1 MESNLL
7 MEYLP
12 LLLSLMATGVVGGL
26 LAGLLGVGGGI
37 VIVPVLYFV
46 FQGLGMGNI
55 EAMSLATGTSLA
67 TIIPT
72 SISSIRAHNSKG
84 NVDWSL
90 IQKWWFWL
98 LFGVVLGGYLISI
111 YKSSVFIV
119 LFALI
124 AGFVSLRMLFSK
136 NASVTNLP
144 GLVMQRTVASVI
156 GFLSVMIGIGGGTLG
171 VPVLSKFNFVTH
183 RAVGTAAVFG
193 LIIALPGAGL
203 MLVLGSVPENSPI
216 GTYGAVNLPSLL
228 AIIPLTILFA
238 PIGVKLGQKL
248 NAVTLK
254 KVFAVVL
261 LITSVRMFTQ
271 ALGV

>member
-1 MESNLL
+1 MEFDFT
-7 MEYLP
+7 EYLP
-12 LLLSLMATGVVGGL
+12 MLLSLMGTGVLAGL

-46 FQGLGMGNI
+46 FQSLGMGSI

-72 SISSIRAHNSKG
+72 SMSSIRSHNKKG
-84 NVDWSL
+84 NVDWAL
-90 IQKWWFWL
+90 IQKWWPWIL
-98 LFGVVLGGYLISI
+98 LGVILGGLLISEF
-111 YKSSVFIV
+111 KSTLFIL

-124 AGFVSLRMLFSK
+124 AGFVSIRILLSSK
-136 NASVTNLP
+136 ASVLKMPQN
-144 GLVMQRTVASVI
+144 GIQRIVASVI
-156 GFLSVMIGIGGGTLG
+156 GFLSVMVGIGGGTLG
-171 VPVLSKFNFVTH
+171 VPVLSKFDFVTH

-193 LIIALPGAGL
+193 FIIAVPGAL
-203 MLVLGSVPENSPI
+203 MMLVLGSAPENSPW
-216 GTYGAVNLPSLL
+216 GTYGAVHLPSLL
-228 AIIPLTILFA
+228 AIIPLTVLFA
-238 PIGVKLGQKL
+238 PVGVSIAQKL

-261 LITSVRMFTQ
+261 LITSIRMFTQ

>member
-1 MESNLL
+1 MELNV

-12 LLLSLMATGVVGGL
+12 LLLSLMGTGVLAGL

-46 FQGLGMGNI
+46 FQGMGMGSI

-72 SISSIRAHNSKG
+72 SMSSIRSHHRKG
-84 NVDWSL
+84 NVDWDL
-90 IQKWWFWL
+90 IKRWWLWL
-98 LFGVVLGGYLISI
+98 LLGVVAGGALISGF
-111 YKSSVFIV
+111 KSALFIL

-124 AGFVSLRMLFSK
+124 AGFVSLRMLLSST
-136 NASVTNLP
+136 AATLEMPSRLI
-144 GLVMQRTVASVI
+144 QRMVASVI

-171 VPVLSKFNFVTH
+171 VPILSKFNFVTH
-183 RAVGTAAVFG
+183 RAVGTAAAFG
-193 LIIALPGAGL
+193 LVIALPGAIMMFL
-203 MLVLGSVPENSPI
+203 MGSAPANSPV
-216 GTYGAVNLPSLL
+216 GTYGAINVPSLL
-228 AIIPLTILFA
+228 AIIPLTVLFA
-238 PIGVKLGQKL
+238 PVGVNLAQKL

-261 LITSVRMFTQ
+261 LITSIRMFTQ